1 MCFRFTGVLVI
12 RFSQFIIYSLLLHAL
27 LIVLSLVIP
36 ESADDDFARR
46 PTSEPIRV
54 RITQSKNAR
63 PTAAP
68 NPIIAKDAVTP
79 KKIKSVAS
87 EQFKAGRVV
96 IAKPEPEKPTYS
108 DLFPQQGPTLP
119 EGSEAEYGSTM
130 SGSESHDPE
139 ADGFSFDH
147 KAKNISRLERFAK
160 ELSQHISIPSAL
172 KDLEPSGKAFLRFSR
187 KDDSWSIVS
196 VSGDPYYR
204 ALLYE
209 VLSNLSR
216 HSHAF
221 HLLSESDYDSVRIY
235 LSFSTSSS
243 LDQTVKPLETKTDA
257 NKVYIA
263 FTHQEAGAAWQ
274 MAAPQVDD
282 EGRASVGLNILGVGL
297 MAYKA
302 IKNDDPSEDIEA
314 KKLRLSPAF
323 SRPIG
328 RR

>member
-1 MCFRFTGVLVI
+1 MILHGLFVVLP
-12 RFSQFIIYSLLLHAL
+12 LLF
-27 LIVLSLVIP
+27 P

-46 PTSEPIRV
+46 PTSEPIRM
-54 RITQSKNAR
+54 RITQREKTR
-63 PTAAP
+63 PTVTP
-68 NPIIAKDAVTP
+68 DLIIAKEAVNT
-79 KKIKSVAS
+79 KKIKSVAPV
-87 EQFKAGRVV
+87 QLKAGSIVV
-96 IAKPEPEKPTYS
+96 GKPAQEKPTYS
-108 DLFPQQGPTLP
+108 DLFPQQGPAMP
-119 EGSEAEYGSTM
+119 KGSETESGQTLR
-130 SGSESHDPE
+130 GSESHDPE

-196 VSGDPYYR
+196 VTGDPYYR

-221 HLLSESDYDSVRIY
+221 HLLSESEYDSVRIY
-235 LSFSTSSS
+235 LSFSTASS

-274 MAAPQVDD
+274 MAAPQFDD